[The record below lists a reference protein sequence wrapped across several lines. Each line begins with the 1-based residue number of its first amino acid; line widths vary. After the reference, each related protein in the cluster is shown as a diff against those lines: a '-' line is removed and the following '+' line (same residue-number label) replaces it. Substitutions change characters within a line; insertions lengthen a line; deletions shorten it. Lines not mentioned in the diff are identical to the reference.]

1 MVLMALAAPLA
12 AQAGDAVLI
21 ASNGVR
27 AEAAPPAAEE
37 GAAEGAAPAGQ
48 LQSITVTATKHK
60 EDIKDIP
67 TSVSAIDADQL
78 ADHHVA
84 NYDDITRTVPGIS
97 FQAGAG
103 PGLDNIEIRG
113 VSSTSGSATV
123 GIYIDE
129 VPVTVKNTYDGAV
142 EPKLFDLERVEV
154 LRGPQ
159 GTLYGASS
167 MGGTIRFIT
176 KTPDV
181 NAFSGSAS
189 TDLSYTKHGALNND
203 TNAILNIP
211 VVPGTFALRIGADA
225 SYESGYVDHYQ
236 PTPNGF
242 AADGSLLGLGGQ
254 GGPLDSTGVLAQKRV
269 NDVHTDV
276 LRVSGKY
283 VGSGDLT
290 ITPALFVQKTT
301 TGDSGIFYLTMDTYQ
316 QDKRVGEP
324 GKDVLTVPSVTVTK
338 GFESMELT
346 SVTSYFRRDF
356 RRTTDG
362 TYYNSNLFASCFV
375 VPIVPNSACVPQQP
389 IAAADYQAL
398 GILGFLPSIVY
409 YDTTTDQFSQELR
422 LASKEAQIGGMPV
435 TWAGGVYFSNNRQ
448 THTDDEFIP
457 GLQASYQA
465 IYGQAITS
473 NPGINAPGVSY
484 ANDLIYLAHNHQ
496 DERQI
501 APFGEVG
508 IAITP
513 QLKSSFGLR
522 YVSAKS
528 SYGFTSGGFFAL
540 GLPNPYTDDEKFS
553 ATTPKASLDYAI
565 SENSTVYASVA
576 KGFRL
581 GGPTGPDPA
590 PGGTCDPDYRNLG
603 ISSAPL
609 KYDSDSLWS
618 YEAGSKG
625 RYFNNRLSV
634 NAALYAISWKNIQ
647 QSVNLPTCGFSFTT
661 NAGDAKSYGTE
672 IEVRAMVIDALTVSL
687 NAGTTHAFI
696 TRSSYPGI
704 FGVGEEVLNVPDYS
718 ATLSA
723 DYDQPISD
731 TTTAFVRAD
740 FPYVGRSHAY
750 YNSSN
755 YSNHWSP
762 NYGILNLNI
771 GISQKK
777 LSVALYAKNL
787 LDQKKIIQYPQV
799 NSVPGGY
806 SVRPLTA
813 GVTVSLQL

>member
-1 MVLMALAAPLA
+1 M
-12 AQAGDAVLI
+12 
-21 ASNGVR
+21 
-27 AEAAPPAAEE
+27 
-37 GAAEGAAPAGQ
+37 
-48 LQSITVTATKHK
+48 
-60 EDIKDIP
+60 
-67 TSVSAIDADQL
+67 
-78 ADHHVA
+78 
-84 NYDDITRTVPGIS
+84 
-97 FQAGAG
+97 
-103 PGLDNIEIRG
+103 
-113 VSSTSGSATV
+113 
-123 GIYIDE
+123 
-129 VPVTVKNTYDGAV
+129 
-142 EPKLFDLERVEV
+142 
-154 LRGPQ
+154 
-159 GTLYGASS
+159 
-167 MGGTIRFIT
+167 
-176 KTPDV
+176 
-181 NAFSGSAS
+181 
-189 TDLSYTKHGALNND
+189 
-203 TNAILNIP
+203 
-211 VVPGTFALRIGADA
+211 
-225 SYESGYVDHYQ
+225 
-236 PTPNGF
+236 
-242 AADGSLLGLGGQ
+242 
-254 GGPLDSTGVLAQKRV
+254 
-269 NDVHTDV
+269 
-276 LRVSGKY
+276 
-283 VGSGDLT
+283 
-290 ITPALFVQKTT
+290 
-301 TGDSGIFYLTMDTYQ
+301 
-316 QDKRVGEP
+316 
-324 GKDVLTVPSVTVTK
+324 
-338 GFESMELT
+338 
-346 SVTSYFRRDF
+346 
-356 RRTTDG
+356 
-362 TYYNSNLFASCFV
+362 
-375 VPIVPNSACVPQQP
+375 
-389 IAAADYQAL
+389 
-398 GILGFLPSIVY
+398 
-409 YDTTTDQFSQELR
+409 
-422 LASKEAQIGGMPV
+422 
-435 TWAGGVYFSNNRQ
+435 
-448 THTDDEFIP
+448 
-457 GLQASYQA
+457 
-465 IYGQAITS
+465 
-473 NPGINAPGVSY
+473 
-484 ANDLIYLAHNHQ
+484 
-496 DERQI
+496 
-501 APFGEVG
+501 
-508 IAITP
+508 
-513 QLKSSFGLR
+513 
-522 YVSAKS
+522 
-528 SYGFTSGGFFAL
+528 
-540 GLPNPYTDDEKFS
+540 
-553 ATTPKASLDYAI
+553 
-565 SENSTVYASVA
+565 
-576 KGFRL
+576 